1 MSVTI
6 VKGGKR
12 NSLSSASRRISAS
25 TPAKGRTLATKSV
38 RVKPLSKK
46 VAAHKASPR
55 KAVKSTPVV
64 KAKSA
69 TKAPTKPAAKRATK
83 PVAKATP
90 KTRSVVKKATPAK
103 PIRAAAKSTPK
114 AAAKKISARGA
125 PKPVAKSK
133 AAAPPKKAAP
143 RAQVKSAAPAK
154 AKVPVKKDVAPAP
167 PIRRTSLPPRIPPK
181 PQVAKMPPR
190 QPSQDE
196 AAALRLFE
204 SARREF
210 ALGRF
215 SDART
220 QFKTLVDKYP
230 GISEIAARARTYL
243 TITETRLRAEASLPR
258 DADSLYDRGVIELN
272 RGDFVAAQEMFE
284 RALKKEPT
292 AAHIFYG
299 LAATRARLGAL
310 ESALESLQ
318 RALDLQPNLRVRAQ
332 HDHDL
337 QPLRNEPEFENLVFG
352 GRP

>member
-1 MSVTI
+1 
-6 VKGGKR
+6 
-12 NSLSSASRRISAS
+12 
-25 TPAKGRTLATKSV
+25 LATKSV
-38 RVKPLSKK
+38 RVKPFPKK
-46 VAAHKASPR
+46 VAAQKAPPR
-55 KAVKSTPVV
+55 KAVKSAPVS
-64 KAKSA
+64 KA
-69 TKAPTKPAAKRATK
+69 KPAAKPAAKAAAKRAVKPATKATGSARSVAKKVLPAKPARRPAEKVTAKKPAKKAVVIAKPKPAAKSKPVKAPVPVK
-83 PVAKATP
+83 PVAK
-90 KTRSVVKKATPAK
+90 KTPAK
-103 PIRAAAKSTPK
+103 LT
-114 AAAKKISARGA
+114 
-125 PKPVAKSK
+125 VT
-133 AAAPPKKAAP
+133 
-143 RAQVKSAAPAK
+143 AK
-154 AKVPVKKDVAPAP
+154 AKTPAPKVAPVTPARKRQPIPVSAP
-167 PIRRTSLPPRIPPK
+167 PIPVK
-181 PQVAKMPPR
+181 PTAAKIPPR

-220 QFKTLVDKYP
+220 QFRSLVDKYP

-284 RALKKEPT
+284 RALKKEPG